1 LRNFG
6 RYCNDGGVHHDFP
19 GRNER
24 HSSVALEIEI
34 AQHVDNK
41 INGIEGHYKVKI
53 LEETKGNF
61 VTGKSPDTV
70 VLIAYK
76 CMSRY
81 GSKA

>member
-1 LRNFG
+1 M
-6 RYCNDGGVHHDFP
+6 HHDFL

-34 AQHVDNK
+34 AEHVDDK

-61 VTGKSPDTV
+61 VTGKSQDTV

-81 GSKA
+81 GCLKA

>member
-1 LRNFG
+1 MT
-6 RYCNDGGVHHDFP
+6 
-19 GRNER
+19 
-24 HSSVALEIEI
+24 SSE
-34 AQHVDNK
+34 DK
-41 INGIEGHYKVKI
+41 INGIEGHYKGKI

-61 VTGKSPDTV
+61 VTGKSQDTV